1 MSRNLSKKIFHYTDH
16 NKVELVRGGSDYFD
30 LLIKMI
36 DKAKDSVHLQVY
48 IFNDDETGKQ
58 VASALERAAGR
69 GVPVYVL
76 VDGYAS
82 QSLPKEFIMKIRASG
97 VKFRFFEPVL
107 KSPNFYFGRR
117 LHHKVVVTDAMHVMV
132 GGINIA
138 NRYNDMP
145 GGKAWMDWGIY
156 AEGQVAADLFHI
168 CVELYGKG
176 RTKNNSRPP
185 DFKLPASLLNEH
197 CLVRVRR
204 NDWVR
209 KRNEIS
215 GSYFEMF
222 NRASDEITIMSSYF
236 LPGRIMRK
244 KIESASKRGV
254 KIRLVL
260 AGDSDIMITK
270 YAEKYI
276 YQWIFKNKIRLYE
289 YQGNVLHGKLSIY
302 DNKWVTVGSYNVNFI
317 SAYASIEL
325 NLDIANEH
333 FAKTVKHTIDNIIKD
348 DCFEILEDQTR
359 YNFFQRIIYRA
370 SYDFIQF
377 VFFLF
382 TFYFRPKK
390 E

>member
-1 MSRNLSKKIFHYTDH
+1 VSRNSSKKVFQYTAH
-16 NKVELVRGGSDYFD
+16 NKVELVRGGSEYFD
-30 LLIKMI
+30 LMINMI
-36 DKAKDSVHLQVY
+36 DQAKDSVHLQVY
-48 IFNDDETGKQ
+48 IFNDDETGIM
-58 VASALERAAGR
+58 VASALEKAAGR
-69 GVPVYVL
+69 GVLVYVL

-82 QSLPKEFIMKIRASG
+82 QGLSSEFIMKIRAAG

-117 LHHKVVVTDAMHVMV
+117 LHHKIVVTDAMYVMV

-145 GGKAWMDWGIY
+145 GEKAWMDWGIY
-156 AEGQVAADLFHI
+156 AEGEVAADLFHI
-168 CVELYGKG
+168 CVQLYGKG
-176 RTKNNSRPP
+176 RTKNISGPP
-185 DFKLPASLLNEH
+185 VFKLPASLLNEH
-197 CLVRVRR
+197 CPVRVRR

-209 KRNEIS
+209 KHNEIS

-222 NRASDEITIMSSYF
+222 NRASDEIIIMSSYF

-244 KIESASKRGV
+244 KIEAASKRGV

-260 AGDSDIMITK
+260 AGNSDIMITK

-276 YQWIFKNKIRLYE
+276 YQWIFRNKINLYE
-289 YQGNVLHGKLSIY
+289 YQGNVLHGKLSMY

-325 NLDIANEH
+325 NLDIANDH
-333 FAKTVKHTIDNIIKD
+333 FAKTVKQTLEGIIIKD
-348 DCFEILEDQTR
+348 CIEILENETR
-359 YNFFQRIIYRA
+359 YNFFQRIIYRS

-377 VFFLF
+377 IFFLF
-382 TFYFRPKK
+382 TFYYRPKR